1 MKFRDRPFG
10 NLNQHFDKI
19 LFGVGFIYL
28 VAVSGWL
35 SSQNRLTWPWGNN
48 AQSEIIPEKIALSK
62 EESQFIA
69 YLQQSLEKLRQSNLS
84 PKESSAVA
92 IAPPQSPTSKILP
105 LPIQIPQR
113 QIPAAPTTP
122 TVIERI
128 YVPVYPPTSSQSPQS
143 PQSPQFPQSPQSPQ
157 SPPQPPLPTKIPLP
171 NPPQPLPIP
180 APPKVSPQK
189 ALISPLVANRTA
201 YTLVG
206 LLESGDRSSA
216 LFTENGL
223 TQRIQVGER
232 VGSSQWILT
241 GVENQKAILSDQGKT
256 RYLEVGQKF

>member
-1 MKFRDRPFG
+1 VKFRDRPFG

-128 YVPVYPPTSSQSPQS
+128 YVPVYPPQSAPVPPPPSTLRTQIRLPNSSQSPQ
-143 PQSPQFPQSPQSPQ
+143 
-157 SPPQPPLPTKIPLP
+157 T
-171 NPPQPLPIP
+171 LPIP
-180 APPKVSPQK
+180 VPPKVSPQK
-189 ALISPLVANRTA
+189 AFISPLVANRTS

-232 VGSSQWILT
+232 VGSSNWILAR
-241 GVENQKAILSDQGKT
+241 VENQKAILSDQGKT

>member
-1 MKFRDRPFG
+1 VKFRDRPFA

-48 AQSEIIPEKIALSK
+48 AQSEIIPEKIALSQ

-84 PKESSAVA
+84 AKESSAVA

-105 LPIQIPQR
+105 LPIQIPQG

-128 YVPVYPPTSSQSPQS
+128 YVPVYPPPSSQAS
-143 PQSPQFPQSPQSPQ
+143 QSPQ
-157 SPPQPPLPTKIPLP
+157 SPPQPPLTTKIPLP

>member
-1 MKFRDRPFG
+1 VKFSDRPWG
-10 NLNQHFDKI
+10 NLNQHLDKI
-19 LFGVGFIYL
+19 LFGIGFIYL

-48 AQSEIIPEKIALSK
+48 AQSEIAPEKIALSK
-62 EESQFIA
+62 DESQFIA
-69 YLQQSLEKLRQSNLS
+69 YLQQSLKNLRQSNLS
-84 PKESSAVA
+84 RQESSAIA
-92 IAPPQSPTSKILP
+92 ITPSQSPTSKILP

-128 YVPVYPPTSSQSPQS
+128 YVPVYPPQSAPV
-143 PQSPQFPQSPQSPQ
+143 
-157 SPPQPPLPTKIPLP
+157 PPPPSTLRTQIRLP
-171 NPPQPLPIP
+171 NPPQPPQTLPLP
-180 APPKVSPQK
+180 VSPKVSPQK
-189 ALISPLVANRTA
+189 TLISPLVANRTS

-216 LFTENGL
+216 LFMENGL

-232 VGSSQWILT
+232 VGSSNWILT

>member
-1 MKFRDRPFG
+1 VKLSDRPSG
-10 NLNQHFDKI
+10 NLNQHLDKI

-35 SSQNRLTWPWGNN
+35 SSQNRLTWPWTNN
-48 AQSEIIPEKIALSK
+48 TQAEMIPEKIALSK
-62 EESQFIA
+62 DESQFIA
-69 YLQQSLEKLRQSNLS
+69 YLQQSLKNLKQSNLS
-84 PKESSAVA
+84 RQESSAIA

-128 YVPVYPPTSSQSPQS
+128 YVPVYPPQSPQAS
-143 PQSPQFPQSPQSPQ
+143 QL
-157 SPPQPPLPTKIPLP
+157 PPQPPLTTKIRLP
-171 NPPQPLPIP
+171 NPPKPPQTLPLPV
-180 APPKVSPQK
+180 PPKVSPQK
-189 ALISPLVANRTA
+189 ALISPLVANKTS

-232 VGSSQWILT
+232 VGSSGWILA

>member
-1 MKFRDRPFG
+1 VKFSDRPWG
-10 NLNQHFDKI
+10 NLNQHLDKI

-28 VAVSGWL
+28 IAVSGWL

-48 AQSEIIPEKIALSK
+48 TQSEIAPEKIALSK
-62 EESQFIA
+62 DESQFIA
-69 YLQQSLEKLRQSNLS
+69 YLQQSLKNLRQSNLS
-84 PKESSAVA
+84 RQESSAIA

-128 YVPVYPPTSSQSPQS
+128 YVPVYPPQSAPV
-143 PQSPQFPQSPQSPQ
+143 
-157 SPPQPPLPTKIPLP
+157 PPPPSTLRTQIRLP
-171 NPPQPLPIP
+171 NPPQPPQTLPIP
-180 APPKVSPQK
+180 VPPKVSPPK
-189 ALISPLVANRTA
+189 TLISPLVANRTS

-232 VGSSQWILT
+232 VGSSNWILV

>member
-1 MKFRDRPFG
+1 MKLSDRPFG
-10 NLNQHFDKI
+10 SLNQHLDKI

-28 VAVSGWL
+28 IAVSGWL

-48 AQSEIIPEKIALSK
+48 AQAEISPEKIALSK
-62 EESQFIA
+62 DESQFIA
-69 YLQQSLEKLRQSNLS
+69 YLQQSLKNLRQSNVS
-84 PKESSAVA
+84 PKESSAIA

-105 LPIQIPQR
+105 LPIQIPQT

-128 YVPVYPPTSSQSPQS
+128 YVPVYPPQSAPV
-143 PQSPQFPQSPQSPQ
+143 
-157 SPPQPPLPTKIPLP
+157 PPPPSTLRTQIRLP
-171 NPPQPLPIP
+171 NPSQPPQTLPLPV
-180 APPKVSPQK
+180 PPKVSPQK
-189 ALISPLVANRTA
+189 TLISPLVANRTS

-232 VGSSQWILT
+232 IGSSPWSLI

-256 RYLEVGQKF
+256 RYLEVGQTF

>member
-1 MKFRDRPFG
+1 VKFSDRPWG
-10 NLNQHFDKI
+10 NWNQHLDKI

-28 VAVSGWL
+28 IAVSGWL
-35 SSQNRLTWPWGNN
+35 GSQNRLMWPWRKDS
-48 AQSEIIPEKIALSK
+48 QSEVSPEKIALSND
-62 EESQFIA
+62 EAQFIG
-69 YLQQSLEKLRQSNLS
+69 YLQRSLEKLRQSPSS
-84 PKESSAVA
+84 PKDSSPVA

-105 LPIQIPQR
+105 LPIQIPQTS
-113 QIPAAPTTP
+113 IPPAPTTP

-128 YVPVYPPTSSQSPQS
+128 YVPVYPA
-143 PQSPQFPQSPQSPQ
+143 Q
-157 SPPQPPLPTKIPLP
+157 SPPRPTLTTTIRLP
-171 NPPQPLPIP
+171 NPPRSTPSPQPLSIP
-180 APPKVSPQK
+180 APPKISLQK
-189 ALISPLVANRTA
+189 AFIPPLVTSKST

-206 LLESGDRSSA
+206 ILESGDRSSA

-232 VGSSQWILT
+232 IGSSNWILT

>member
-1 MKFRDRPFG
+1 VKFSDRPWG
-10 NLNQHFDKI
+10 NLNQHLDKI

-28 VAVSGWL
+28 IAVSGWL

-48 AQSEIIPEKIALSK
+48 AQAEIAPEKIALSK
-62 EESQFIA
+62 DESQFID
-69 YLQQSLEKLRQSNLS
+69 YLQQSLKNLRQSNLS
-84 PKESSAVA
+84 RQESSVVA

-128 YVPVYPPTSSQSPQS
+128 YVPVYPSQSAQVAPAAPPARPTSTTP
-143 PQSPQFPQSPQSPQ
+143 
-157 SPPQPPLPTKIPLP
+157 IRLP
-171 NPPQPLPIP
+171 NPPQPPQTLSIP
-180 APPKVSPQK
+180 VPPKISPQK
-189 ALISPLVANRTA
+189 AFIPPLVTNKTS

-206 LLESGDRSSA
+206 VLESGDRSSA

-232 VGSSQWILT
+232 VGSSNWILT

>member
-1 MKFRDRPFG
+1 VKFSDRPFG

-28 VAVSGWL
+28 IAVSGWL
-35 SSQNRLTWPWGNN
+35 SSQNRLPWDWGNN
-48 AQSEIIPEKIALSK
+48 AQSEISPEKIALSK
-62 EESQFIA
+62 DDAQFIA
-69 YLQQSLEKLRQSNLS
+69 YLQQSLKTLRQSDSS
-84 PKESSAVA
+84 PKGSSTVA
-92 IAPPQSPTSKILP
+92 IAPPQSPTSNILP
-105 LPIQIPQR
+105 LPIQIPPS

-128 YVPVYPPTSSQSPQS
+128 YVPVYPPQSA
-143 PQSPQFPQSPQSPQ
+143 Q
-157 SPPQPPLPTKIPLP
+157 SPPVIYPPQPTLTTKIRLP
-171 NPPQPLPIP
+171 NPPRSTASLSVPLAP
-180 APPKVSPQK
+180 PPKVSPQR
-189 ALISPLVANRTA
+189 AFIPPLVTNKTS

-206 LLESGDRSSA
+206 VLESGDRSSA

-232 VGSSQWILT
+232 VGSSNWILT
-241 GVENQKAILSDQGKT
+241 AIENQKAILSDQGKT

>member
-1 MKFRDRPFG
+1 VKFSDRPFG
-10 NLNQHFDKI
+10 SLNQHLDKI
-19 LFGVGFIYL
+19 LFGVGFMYL
-28 VAVSGWL
+28 IAVSGWL

-48 AQSEIIPEKIALSK
+48 AQSEIAPEKIALSK
-62 EESQFIA
+62 DESQFIA
-69 YLQQSLEKLRQSNLS
+69 YLQQSLKNLRQSNVS
-84 PKESSAVA
+84 PKESSAIA

-105 LPIQIPQR
+105 LPIQIPQT
-113 QIPAAPTTP
+113 QITTAPTTP

-128 YVPVYPPTSSQSPQS
+128 YVPVYPPQSAPV
-143 PQSPQFPQSPQSPQ
+143 
-157 SPPQPPLPTKIPLP
+157 PLPPSTLRTQIRLP
-171 NPPQPLPIP
+171 NPSQPPQTLPLPV
-180 APPKVSPQK
+180 PPKVSPQK
-189 ALISPLVANRTA
+189 TLISPLVANRTS

-232 VGSSQWILT
+232 IGSSPWSLI

-256 RYLEVGQKF
+256 RYLEVGQTF

>member
-1 MKFRDRPFG
+1 MKLSDRPFG
-10 NLNQHFDKI
+10 SLNQHLDKI
-19 LFGVGFIYL
+19 LFGVGFMYL
-28 VAVSGWL
+28 IAVSGWL

-48 AQSEIIPEKIALSK
+48 AQAEIIPEKIALSK
-62 EESQFIA
+62 DESQFIA
-69 YLQQSLEKLRQSNLS
+69 YLQQSLKNLRQSNVS

-105 LPIQIPQR
+105 LPIQIPQT

-128 YVPVYPPTSSQSPQS
+128 YVPVYPPQSAPV
-143 PQSPQFPQSPQSPQ
+143 
-157 SPPQPPLPTKIPLP
+157 PPPPSTLRTQIRLP
-171 NPPQPLPIP
+171 NPSQPPQPLPLP
-180 APPKVSPQK
+180 VPPKVSPQK
-189 ALISPLVANRTA
+189 TLISPLVANKTS

-232 VGSSQWILT
+232 VGSSNWILT

>member
-48 AQSEIIPEKIALSK
+48 AQAEIIPEKIALSK
-62 EESQFIA
+62 DESQFIA
-69 YLQQSLEKLRQSNLS
+69 YLQQSLKNLRQSNLS
-84 PKESSAVA
+84 RQESSSVA
-92 IAPPQSPTSKILP
+92 ITPPQSPTSKILP

-128 YVPVYPPTSSQSPQS
+128 YVPVYPPQSSQASQL
-143 PQSPQFPQSPQSPQ
+143 
-157 SPPQPPLPTKIPLP
+157 PPQPPLTTKIRLP
-171 NPPQPLPIP
+171 NPPQPPQTIPIP
-180 APPKVSPQK
+180 VPPKVSPQK
-189 ALISPLVANRTA
+189 ALISPLVANRTS

-232 VGSSQWILT
+232 VGSSGWILT
-241 GVENQKAILSDQGKT
+241 RVENQKAILSDQGKT

>member
-1 MKFRDRPFG
+1 VKFSDRPFG

-19 LFGVGFIYL
+19 LFGVGLIYL
-28 VAVSGWL
+28 IAVSGWL
-35 SSQNRLTWPWGNN
+35 SSQNRLGWPWGNN
-48 AQSEIIPEKIALSK
+48 AQSEISPEKVALSK
-62 EESQFIA
+62 DESQFIT
-69 YLQQSLEKLRQSNLS
+69 YLQKSLEKLRQSNSS
-84 PKESSAVA
+84 PKESSQIA

-105 LPIQIPQR
+105 LPIQIPPS
-113 QIPAAPTTP
+113 QIPVAPTTP

-128 YVPVYPPTSSQSPQS
+128 YVPVYPPQSSQSSQS
-143 PQSPQFPQSPQSPQ
+143 SQ
-157 SPPQPPLPTKIPLP
+157 SPPQPTLTTKTPLP

-180 APPKVSPQK
+180 VPPKISPK
-189 ALISPLVANRTA
+189 KVFIPPLVANKTS

-232 VGSSQWILT
+232 VGSSNWSLT

>member
-1 MKFRDRPFG
+1 MKLSDRPFG
-10 NLNQHFDKI
+10 NLNQHLDKI

-28 VAVSGWL
+28 IAVSGWL

-48 AQSEIIPEKIALSK
+48 PQSEIAPEKIALSK
-62 EESQFIA
+62 DESQFIA
-69 YLQQSLEKLRQSNLS
+69 YLQQSLKKLRQSPLD
-84 PKESSAVA
+84 KDKSSAVA

-105 LPIQIPQR
+105 LPIQIPQT
-113 QIPAAPTTP
+113 QITTAPTTP

-128 YVPVYPPTSSQSPQS
+128 YVPVYPPQASQTSQSPL
-143 PQSPQFPQSPQSPQ
+143 
-157 SPPQPPLPTKIPLP
+157 QPTLTTTIRLP
-171 NPPQPLPIP
+171 NPPQPFSIP

-189 ALISPLVANRTA
+189 TSIPPLVANKGSH
-201 YTLVG
+201 TLVG

-232 VGSSQWILT
+232 IGSSPWSLI

-256 RYLEVGQKF
+256 RYLEVGQTF

>member
-35 SSQNRLTWPWGNN
+35 SSQNRLAWPWGNN
-48 AQSEIIPEKIALSK
+48 AQSEIIPEKIALSQ

-84 PKESSAVA
+84 AKESSAVA

-128 YVPVYPPTSSQSPQS
+128 YVPVYPPQSSQASQLPS
-143 PQSPQFPQSPQSPQ
+143 
-157 SPPQPPLPTKIPLP
+157 QPPLTTKIRLPKPPKPPQTLPLP
-171 NPPQPLPIP
+171 VP
-180 APPKVSPQK
+180 PQK
-189 ALISPLVANRTA
+189 ALISPLVANRTS

-241 GVENQKAILSDQGKT
+241 RVENQKAILSDQGKT